1 MPQPPH
7 TVAAKMSVQMTGCR
21 VKPSI
26 ERDLVLDYVVP
37 NESKFVLVVT
47 FNILILN
54 LNGILFYE
62 KGGIMEK
69 GQHKQ

>member
-1 MPQPPH
+1 MISLRGTEKKQAMTCVAQIHDLVPQPPH

-37 NESKFVLVVT
+37 NASKFVLVVT
-47 FNILILN
+47 FNT
-54 LNGILFYE
+54 
-62 KGGIMEK
+62 
-69 GQHKQ
+69 